1 MQWSCYDF
9 MGQSGHSKGLVAMDQ
24 CSGVAMTPWGRVI
37 IVKDLGAVIV
47 ALSRRH
53 ASLGV
58 LFLGW
63 KQLEYIT
70 GYDFRPKSEL
80 DSETLVSLTIRS
92 ILIEWIGSS

>member
-37 IVKDLGAVIV
+37 IVKNLGVVIV

-53 ASLGV
+53 SSLEV
-58 LFLGW
+58 MFLGW

-92 ILIEWIGSS
+92 ILIEWIVSS

>member
-1 MQWSCYDF
+1 M
-9 MGQSGHSKGLVAMDQ
+9 
-24 CSGVAMTPWGRVI
+24 I
-37 IVKDLGAVIV
+37 IVKDLGAVLV
-47 ALSRRH
+47 VLSRRH

-63 KQLEYIT
+63 KQLEYVT

-80 DSETLVSLTIRS
+80 DSETLVSLMTRS

>member
-1 MQWSCYDF
+1 
-9 MGQSGHSKGLVAMDQ
+9 MGQSDRSKAMSQ
-24 CSGVAMTPWGRVI
+24 YSEVVMTSWGRVDI
-37 IVKDLGAVIV
+37 AKDLGAVIV

-53 ASLGV
+53 ASLEV
-58 LFLGW
+58 MFLGW

>member
-1 MQWSCYDF
+1 MQWSCFDF
-9 MGQSGHSKGLVAMDQ
+9 MGQSGHSKGLVTMDQ

-37 IVKDLGAVIV
+37 IVKDLGAVLV

-70 GYDFRPKSEL
+70 RYDFRPKSEL

-92 ILIEWIGSS
+92 IL